1 MKRVLSALFSPTV
14 FAVVCSYVVLVA
26 PAQAM
31 HLHVHHGAAVSHK
44 ATPVKLTVTEHQL
57 SAMEAAAWIAFRAR
71 FVATKTN
78 TIGWC
83 FKSVKWA
90 LKPFGIKLDGGEA
103 WMAQEQLSSDDRF
116 MKASL
121 DDLKAGDILVHG
133 KSVEH
138 PFGHIAVYLGNSEEA
153 SDHVQALVSGESYGG
168 TMIFRLKS
176 NVSFL
181 SYRNAFRG
189 RSA

>member
-1 MKRVLSALFSPTV
+1 M
-14 FAVVCSYVVLVA
+14 AVR
-26 PAQAM
+26 
-31 HLHVHHGAAVSHK
+31 LHVHRRASTHK
-44 ATPVKLTVTEHQL
+44 IDRAKPKITEHQL
-57 SAMEAAAWIAFRAR
+57 SAMEAAAWLASRAR

-103 WMAQEQLSSDDRF
+103 WMAQEQLSGDERF

-121 DDLKAGDILVHG
+121 DDLRPGDILVHG

-153 SDHVQALVSGESYGG
+153 SDHLQALVSGESYGG

-181 SYRNAFRG
+181 SCRNAFG
-189 RSA
+189 GKPA